1 MSSAQKGSTD
11 KSATESDF
19 ELGKLHAV
27 IDTAKAA
34 LERRDP
40 RAEYY
45 VSEDDL
51 KKVLLGGG
59 RSDIVTKYN
68 LCGGETND
76 FQSTYDCVYP
86 DSPYHDDEDSQWA
99 VHFARAC
106 ARASKSRKIAE
117 GYIPDSLYYEPTK
130 QQLIWKRPMN
140 TEGRL
145 SDIEAENAIL
155 KYLGSLPD
163 ADENMNCN
171 IGFPDRFAIR
181 YCEYAPEEEEYI
193 YRISSVDVTTTPH
206 IVVPQEHTTDK
217 EEVNVAYNRPISQAA
232 TRAINAHT
240 DTDFSNFKVDAN
252 VDSIYK
258 VYPEISRRLFRG
270 AQAVGRALSAGT
282 ISLIDPAEGQST
294 FPATKS
300 TVAMDNTADGITFH
314 IKTDQGTTF
323 DLNHSWL
330 SLSEAAEEGK
340 EEYSYSQGEFA
351 KEDHELGLEK
361 VKNAKL

>member
-1 MSSAQKGSTD
+1 MSSAKSD
-11 KSATESDF
+11 SMNKSATDGDI
-19 ELGKLHAV
+19 ELSKLHTV
-27 IDTAKAA
+27 FNTAKGA
-34 LERRDP
+34 LEQQDP
-40 RAEYY
+40 RAKWC

-76 FQSTYDCVYP
+76 FQRSYDYVYP
-86 DSPYHDDEDSQWA
+86 DSPYHDDEHSKWPQ
-99 VHFARAC
+99 HFARAC

-117 GYIPDSLYYEPTK
+117 GYIPDSLYYGPTK

-140 TEGRL
+140 IEGRL
-145 SDIEAENAIL
+145 SDIEAETTIL

-171 IGFPDRFAIR
+171 IGFPDRFAIS
-181 YCEYAPEEEEYI
+181 YCEDAPEEDESI
-193 YRISSVDVTTTPH
+193 YRISSIDVATTPH
-206 IVVPQEHTTDK
+206 IVLPQEHTTDV

-252 VDSIYK
+252 VHSIYE

-282 ISLIDPAEGQST
+282 ISLIDPAEGQSA

-314 IKTDQGTTF
+314 LKTDQGTTF
-323 DLNHSWL
+323 DLNHSWV
-330 SLSEAAEEGK
+330 SLSEAAQEGK
-340 EEYSYSQGEFA
+340 EECSYSQGEFA
-351 KEDHELGLEK
+351 KEDHDFALQK
-361 VKNAKL
+361 VKSSKL